1 MLYETVGRDNMI
13 YELGARLKELREN
26 KNLSQKELG
35 KLVGVSHNSISLYE
49 SGDRQPSIDLIVR
62 FAALY
67 KVSTDYILGLTRIK
81 SLDTSRLDE
90 EDFMVINKLVE
101 IMSSK
106 NDQIVKNR

>member
-1 MLYETVGRDNMI
+1 MI

-81 SLDTSRLDE
+81 SIDTSRLDE
-90 EDFMVINKLVE
+90 EDFIVINKLVE

>member
-1 MLYETVGRDNMI
+1 MI

-90 EDFMVINKLVE
+90 DDFMVINKLVE

>member
-1 MLYETVGRDNMI
+1 MI

-67 KVSTDYILGLTRIK
+67 KVSTDYLG
-81 SLDTSRLDE
+81 
-90 EDFMVINKLVE
+90 F
-101 IMSSK
+101 
-106 NDQIVKNR
+106 

>member
-1 MLYETVGRDNMI
+1 MI

>member
-1 MLYETVGRDNMI
+1 MI
-13 YELGARLKELREN
+13 YELSARLKELREN

-67 KVSTDYILGLTRIK
+67 KGNL
-81 SLDTSRLDE
+81 
-90 EDFMVINKLVE
+90 
-101 IMSSK
+101 
-106 NDQIVKNR
+106 